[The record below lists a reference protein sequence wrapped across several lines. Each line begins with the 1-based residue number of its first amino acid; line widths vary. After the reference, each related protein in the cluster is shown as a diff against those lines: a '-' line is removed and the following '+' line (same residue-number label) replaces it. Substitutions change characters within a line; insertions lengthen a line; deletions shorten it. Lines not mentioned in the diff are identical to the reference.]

1 MSASAMVSWAITVV
15 GEFEGAGRRI
25 PDTVVPLL
33 PLLPMVEVVLWA
45 KEQPGPLKIEVL
57 QQRFNLSRATAY
69 RWYSALLD
77 LHDPAAARRRIPAA
91 QVLRGS
97 MFRAL
102 QDAAR
107 QADAPGGAV

>member
-1 MSASAMVSWAITVV
+1 MSTSAMVSWAITVV
-15 GEFEGAGRRI
+15 SEFEGAGRRI
-25 PDTVVPLL
+25 PDAVV

-45 KEQPGPLKIEVL
+45 KEQPWPLRMEDL
-57 QQRFNLSRATAY
+57 QRRFNLSRATAC
-69 RWYSALLD
+69 RWYGALLD
-77 LHDPAAARRRIPAA
+77 LHDPAAARRRLPAA
-91 QVLRGS
+91 TVMRGS

>member
-1 MSASAMVSWAITVV
+1 MSTSAMVSWAITVV
-15 GEFEGAGRRI
+15 SEFEGAGRRI
-25 PDTVVPLL
+25 PEAVV

-45 KEQPGPLKIEVL
+45 KMQPGPLQIEAL

-77 LHDPAAARRRIPAA
+77 LHDPTAARRRVPAV

-97 MFRAL
+97 IFRAL

-107 QADAPGGAV
+107 QADAPDGAL

>member
-15 GEFEGAGRRI
+15 SEFEGAGRRI
-25 PDTVVPLL
+25 PDAVV

-45 KEQPGPLKIEVL
+45 KEQPAPLKIEVL

-77 LHDPAAARRRIPAA
+77 LHDPAAARRRIPTA

-107 QADAPGGAV
+107 QADAPDGAV